1 VNTLD
6 IITAVIIILMAFLG
20 FRRGFLVSVFSLIS
34 IVLGIFLATKF
45 HSGIAL
51 VLHKFIKDEKT
62 LNVLSFLVIFFVIY
76 SAGIFIAGKLSKL
89 SSITKSIDRI
99 LGTALGVIKGMLVAS
114 LILIFIKSFGL
125 VSESE
130 IRTSYLF
137 PYVSNFAPD
146 TFDAV
151 SKILPFNRKSF
162 EDLNSFLKSDT
173 QINK

>member
-1 VNTLD
+1 MNTLD

>member
-1 VNTLD
+1 MNTLD

-51 VLHKFIKDEKT
+51 VLHKFVKDEKT
-62 LNVLSFLVIFFVIY
+62 LNVLSFLIIFFVIY

-114 LILIFIKSFGL
+114 LILIFIKSFSL
-125 VSESE
+125 VSDTE

-162 EDLNSFLKSDT
+162 EDLNSFLKSDN

>member
-51 VLHKFIKDEKT
+51 VLHKFVKDEKT
-62 LNVLSFLVIFFVIY
+62 LNVLSFLIIFFVIY

-114 LILIFIKSFGL
+114 LILIFIKSFSL
-125 VSESE
+125 VSDTE

-162 EDLNSFLKSDT
+162 EDLNSFLKSDN

>member
-6 IITAVIIILMAFLG
+6 IITAVIISLMAFLG

-62 LNVLSFLVIFFVIY
+62 LNVLSFLIIFFVIY

-114 LILIFIKSFGL
+114 LILIFIKSFSL
-125 VSESE
+125 VSDSE

-146 TFDAV
+146 TFDTV
-151 SKILPFNRKSF
+151 SKILPFNKKSF
-162 EDLNSFLKSDT
+162 EDLNSFLKSDN